1 MLGVSGQ
8 GAAMGILTDHKYA
21 STLPE
26 AAAFAV
32 NGGLDLEDANNAKET
47 VFGGIADAIK
57 LGLLEESQVDES
69 VSRLMFVRMRTGEFD
84 DPALQ
89 PYRKIPTDQ
98 VQDPD
103 RLLLILF
110 GSAGTLS
117 GRVLM
122 FYRLSLRLFGGVG
135 ADPLG
140 GAPVAEPACGHGVP
154 RAAREQEQHAA
165 ALGDDQAQDRSG
177 RSFRRLPVV
186 LLR

>member
-1 MLGVSGQ
+1 
-8 GAAMGILTDHKYA
+8 MGILTDHKYA

-103 RLLLILF
+103 RLLLMESLF

-117 GRVLM
+117 GGVLTDLETET
-122 FYRLSLRLFGGVG
+122 FWG
-135 ADPLG
+135 
-140 GAPVAEPACGHGVP
+140 CGC
-154 RAAREQEQHAA
+154 RSAR
-165 ALGDDQAQDRSG
+165 
-177 RSFRRLPVV
+177 RRTW
-186 LLR
+186 R

>member
-1 MLGVSGQ
+1 
-8 GAAMGILTDHKYA
+8 MGILTDHKYA

-103 RLLLILF
+103 RLLLEDYI
-110 GSAGTLS
+110 GSAGT
-117 GRVLM
+117 
-122 FYRLSLRLFGGVG
+122 VG
-135 ADPLG
+135 PS
-140 GAPVAEPACGHGVP
+140 VE
-154 RAAREQEQHAA
+154 
-165 ALGDDQAQDRSG
+165 RSTD
-177 RSFRRLPVV
+177 
-186 LLR
+186 

>member
-1 MLGVSGQ
+1 MFGQ

-103 RLLLILF
+103 RLLQL
-110 GSAGTLS
+110 
-117 GRVLM
+117 
-122 FYRLSLRLFGGVG
+122 Y
-135 ADPLG
+135 
-140 GAPVAEPACGHGVP
+140 
-154 RAAREQEQHAA
+154 
-165 ALGDDQAQDRSG
+165 
-177 RSFRRLPVV
+177 
-186 LLR
+186 

>member
-1 MLGVSGQ
+1 MFGQ

-103 RLLLILF
+103 RLLLMESLF
-110 GSAGTLS
+110 GSAGTFW
-117 GRVLM
+117 GRVL
-122 FYRLSLRLFGGVG
+122 RVLQTESETLWG
-135 ADPLG
+135 
-140 GAPVAEPACGHGVP
+140 CGC
-154 RAAREQEQHAA
+154 RSAR
-165 ALGDDQAQDRSG
+165 
-177 RSFRRLPVV
+177 RRTW
-186 LLR
+186 R